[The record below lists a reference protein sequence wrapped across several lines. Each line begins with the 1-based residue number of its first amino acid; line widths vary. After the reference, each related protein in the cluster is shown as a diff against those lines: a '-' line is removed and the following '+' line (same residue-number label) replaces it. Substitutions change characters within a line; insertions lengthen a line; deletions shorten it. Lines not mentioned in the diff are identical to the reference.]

1 MKQPPIPRSHIYDL
15 YWYFAAARQEA
26 FERRIAGAPAPWSQ
40 DPILQ
45 TFKFCNTFRAAD
57 RVSQYLIREV
67 AYSPESCS
75 PEDRLFQITAFRF
88 FSKVSTWESVR
99 RFLGHAPTLA
109 DLAAGDFGEA
119 VERARAENRSIY
131 TAAFILC
138 AANPYG
144 KDAKHLNHIELF
156 RHMFLSDGLA
166 SRLLDAPSL
175 SAVYEILHRYPLVG
189 DFMSYQLAI
198 DLNYSPYL
206 QFSENDFTQ
215 PGPGAIRGLKKVFE
229 SLGEF
234 TPADTILW
242 MVDRQEEEF
251 IRLDLT
257 FNGLWGRPLHA
268 IDCQGLFCETD
279 KYCREAVP
287 ELTSARKR
295 IKARFVPSTESVTLF
310 FPPKWNINERLPKL
324 PVLGSAANLL
334 SMVG

>member
-1 MKQPPIPRSHIYDL
+1 
-15 YWYFAAARQEA
+15 
-26 FERRIAGAPAPWSQ
+26 
-40 DPILQ
+40 
-45 TFKFCNTFRAAD
+45 
-57 RVSQYLIREV
+57 
-67 AYSPESCS
+67 
-75 PEDRLFQITAFRF
+75 
-88 FSKVSTWESVR
+88 
-99 RFLGHAPTLA
+99 
-109 DLAAGDFGEA
+109 
-119 VERARAENRSIY
+119 
-131 TAAFILC
+131 LC

-242 MVDRQEEEF
+242 MVDRQEK
-251 IRLDLT
+251 
-257 FNGLWGRPLHA
+257 NS
-268 IDCQGLFCETD
+268 
-279 KYCREAVP
+279 
-287 ELTSARKR
+287 SAW
-295 IKARFVPSTESVTLF
+295 T
-310 FPPKWNINERLPKL
+310 
-324 PVLGSAANLL
+324 
-334 SMVG
+334 